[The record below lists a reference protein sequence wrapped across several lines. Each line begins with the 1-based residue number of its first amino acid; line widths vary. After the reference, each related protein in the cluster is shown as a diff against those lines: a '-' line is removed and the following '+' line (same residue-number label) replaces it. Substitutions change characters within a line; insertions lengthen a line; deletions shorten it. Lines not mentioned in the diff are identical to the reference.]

1 VPRWPAYWA
10 DRNRRL
16 TALALIPAGLALGV
30 AAESAAF
37 DWDDPRQWVPDLI
50 VGWTFVGAAVAT
62 VPRRPGTGWLLAATG
77 FGWFLGN
84 FASELQFVHR
94 GPLVHVVVV
103 YVGWRARTRIEVAAI
118 GVGYVAALVA
128 PIWRNDVAAVVLS
141 VLLVAV
147 AMHRWTMSTGRDRA
161 DRRTALGAAT
171 VFSTAV
177 VGYVIVHSAVPSG
190 DAVELMLVVY
200 EVALCA
206 VAVMLAMRL
215 ASPSAAAVADLVVE
229 LGETRSGTLR
239 DALAHALGDPTLE
252 VGYWTPS
259 GDYRDA
265 AGRVVEVPAAGG
277 DRAATLVERSS
288 QPVAVLVHDSS
299 VLEEP
304 ALVDAVTAATRLSAA
319 NAALTA
325 EVRTQISEL
334 TASRR
339 RLVVAA
345 EEERRRL
352 EARLHDGVERC
363 VAHLTEELRAI
374 PEVDRAGEH
383 VRRAEAHLVQTLTD
397 LRQIAR
403 GLHPRELDGGLAG
416 ALASLAERCSVPV
429 DVLVGAVPSVPEEIA
444 AAAYYVCAEALA
456 NVAKHAAASSV
467 RLEVVECAG
476 VLRVDVTDDGA
487 GGADPLKGSGLR
499 GLIDRVEALGG
510 TVTVSSPQR
519 GGTRVAAELPLGRQR
534 C

>member
-1 VPRWPAYWA
+1 VPRWRAYWA
-10 DRNRRL
+10 DRNRL
-16 TALALIPAGLALGV
+16 PAALALIPAGLALGV
-30 AAESAAF
+30 AAERAAF
-37 DWDDPRQWVPDLI
+37 DWDDPRHWVPDLI
-50 VGWTFVGAAVAT
+50 VGLTFVGVAVVT
-62 VPRRPGTGWLLAATG
+62 VPRRAGTGWLLAATG

-84 FASELQFVHR
+84 FASDLQFIHR

-141 VLLVAV
+141 GCLVAV
-147 AMHRWTMSTGRDRA
+147 AAHRWTMSTGRERA
-161 DRRTALGAAT
+161 DRRAALGAAT
-171 VFSTAV
+171 LFSIAV
-177 VGYVIVHSAVPSG
+177 VGYVIVYSAVPSG
-190 DAVELMLVVY
+190 DAVELMLLVY
-200 EVALCA
+200 QVALCV
-206 VAVMLAMRL
+206 VAVMLAVRL
-215 ASPSAAAVADLVVE
+215 ASPSAAVVADLVVE

-239 DALAHALGDPTLE
+239 DALADALGDPTLE
-252 VGYWTPS
+252 VGYWTHT

-265 AGRVVEVPAAGG
+265 AGRVVQVPAGG
-277 DRAATLVERSS
+277 GERAATFVERGS
-288 QPVAVLVHDSS
+288 QPVAVLVHDAS
-299 VLEEP
+299 VLEEA

-325 EVRTQISEL
+325 EVRAQISEL

-363 VAHLTEELRAI
+363 VAQLTDELRGI
-374 PEVDRAGEH
+374 RDVDRAGEH
-383 VRRAEAHLVQTLTD
+383 VRCAEAHLVQTLTD

-416 ALASLAERCSVPV
+416 ALASLAVRCPVPV
-429 DVLVGAVPSVPEEIA
+429 ELLAGAVPSAPEEIA

-456 NVAKHAAASSV
+456 NVAKHAGASSV

-487 GGADPLKGSGLR
+487 GGADPLQGSGLR

-510 TVTVSSPQR
+510 TLTVSSPTR
-519 GGTRVAAELPLGRQR
+519 GGTRLVAELPLGHQR
-534 C
+534 A